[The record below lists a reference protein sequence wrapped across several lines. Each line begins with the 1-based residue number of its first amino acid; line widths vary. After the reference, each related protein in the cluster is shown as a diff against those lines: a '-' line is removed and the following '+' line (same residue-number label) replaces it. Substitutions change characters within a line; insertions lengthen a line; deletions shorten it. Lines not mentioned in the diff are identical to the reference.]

1 MKLVKF
7 TQVVVVATSVASFNT
22 TADNLGTVDFIG
34 TVVSTPCNIAQ
45 SSLKQTIDFGQLSRR
60 ALENGRVAEVKYLVC
75 IIEKKLLKMQIK
87 SQMLLQE

>member
-34 TVVSTPCNIAQ
+34 TVVSTPVISPNHH
-45 SSLKQTIDFGQLSRR
+45 
-60 ALENGRVAEVKYLVC
+60 
-75 IIEKKLLKMQIK
+75 
-87 SQMLLQE
+87 